1 MSRWIKLLCLLLLAC
16 FLTVATPNF
25 SPEIYAQTPPEV
37 TANAAWE
44 RGVELYETDDVEG
57 AIALWL
63 EALSKY
69 EAAQNGEK
77 QAQVLANL
85 AQATTTQG
93 NYTEAIAY
101 WQQFQTLVQ
110 QYQQPALVLQ
120 AWQNIGILYQ
130 EMGDNRNA
138 YQTHQEALQLSQSLN
153 NDAATAL
160 ALGNLGITYKTSG
173 NYNDAIAS
181 YNEAI
186 VILRQLGDRVNTAK
200 AIANLGNVYEALGQ
214 YNDAIEQYNQSL
226 KIARSIGDINA
237 ETLALDSLGAVYNN
251 LGETETALDYHSSS
265 LTLARQSQNPTAI
278 AQSLNNLGTAYHAQG
293 KLDEAIAAYQESFA
307 VARETQQK
315 QIESTALSNLA
326 MVYESQADYDS
337 AIAYHKQSITLA
349 QSLKIPRETALALNN
364 YAHTLYVAG
373 KLTEAESQ
381 LNQALSLLDDL
392 RLGLSD
398 TAQVSL
404 FETQLFSYNLLQ
416 QVLIAQNKIESALET
431 SERGRS
437 RAFVALLA
445 RKLSSNT
452 PQTIPSPSIAEIR
465 AIAKSHNATLVEY
478 TIVPEDTLHRG
489 KLKTKGAQL
498 YIWVIQPTGKIDFRA
513 VDLTTLDLTL
523 AEVVRRSRQYIGVG
537 VRGSL
542 SVQARETEIDTEIDT
557 VNRLLQ
563 LHQLL
568 IEPIA
573 EFLPANPNDAVIFMP
588 QQELFLVP
596 FAALPDESG
605 QYLIDKHTLLTAP
618 AIQILAQTRQQQQNL
633 QPGNLDLIVGNPL
646 MPTLSNGEALSSLPG
661 AEAEAIAIAN
671 LLNTKAITQNRAT
684 EAEIRALMPS
694 ARLIHLATHGLLDDF
709 NQGIPGAIALAA
721 SPSHDGF
728 LTAGEILDFDLNAKL
743 VVLSACDTGQG
754 DITGDGVIGLSR
766 SFIAAGV
773 PSLVVS
779 LWQVPD
785 QPTAD
790 LMVEFYRQI
799 QQNSNYA
806 IALRQAILKTK
817 ATYPQPRDWA
827 AFTLIGEA
835 E

>member
-1 MSRWIKLLCLLLLAC
+1 MMSRWIKLLCLLLLTC
-16 FLTVATPNF
+16 FLTMATPNF
-25 SPEIYAQTPPEV
+25 HPVIHAQTPVEME
-37 TANAAWE
+37 ANSAWE
-44 RGVELYETDDVEG
+44 RGVELYETGDSEG

-63 EALSKY
+63 EALSLY

-110 QYQQPALVLQ
+110 QYQQPALTLQ
-120 AWQNIGILYQ
+120 ALQNIGILYQ

-138 YQTHQEALQLSQSLN
+138 YQTHQEALQLSQTLN

-173 NYNDAIAS
+173 NYNNAIAS

-186 VILRQLGDRVNTAK
+186 EILQQLGDRVNTAK

-214 YNDAIEQYNQSL
+214 YENAIEQYNQSL
-226 KIARSIGDINA
+226 EIARSIGDINA

-251 LGETETALDYHSSS
+251 LGETETALDYHLSS
-265 LTLARQSQNPTAI
+265 LTLARQSENSTAI

-293 KLDEAIAAYQESFA
+293 KLDDAIAAYRESFA
-307 VARETQQK
+307 VARETQQQ

-326 MVYESQADYDS
+326 MVYESQANYDS

-349 QSLKIPRETALALNN
+349 QNLKAPRETAFALNN

-373 KLTEAESQ
+373 KLTEAETQ
-381 LNQALSLLDDL
+381 LNQALSLLDNL
-392 RLGLSD
+392 RQGLSD

-404 FETQLFSYNLLQ
+404 FETQFFSYNLLQ
-416 QVLIAQNKIESALET
+416 QVLIAQNKIESALEA

-445 RKLSSNT
+445 RKLSGNT
-452 PQTIPSPSIAEIR
+452 PQTIPHPTIAQIR

-489 KLKTKGAQL
+489 KLKAKGAQL

-513 VDLTTLDLTL
+513 VDLTALDLTL
-523 AEVVRRSRQYIGVG
+523 PELVRRSRNYIGTG
-537 VRGSL
+537 VRGIV
-542 SVQARETEIDTEIDT
+542 SVQARQETDTI
-557 VNRLLQ
+557 NRLLQ

-568 IEPIA
+568 IDPIA
-573 EFLPANPNDAVIFMP
+573 EFLPQNPDDAVIFIP

-596 FAALPDESG
+596 FAALQDESQ
-605 QYLIDKHTLLTAP
+605 QYLIEKHTLITAP

-633 QPGNLDLIVGNPL
+633 QPGNLDLIVGNPV
-646 MPTLSNGEALSSLPG
+646 MPILSNGETLSSLPG

-671 LLNTKAITQNRAT
+671 LLNTEALTQNRAT

-694 ARLIHLATHGLLDDF
+694 SRLIHLATHGLLDDF
-709 NQGIPGAIALAA
+709 NQGIPGAIAFTPA
-721 SPSHDGF
+721 SPHDGF
-728 LTAGEILDFDLNAKL
+728 LTAGEILDFNLNAEL

-785 QPTAD
+785 QPTAN
-790 LMVEFYRQI
+790 LMIEFYRQK
-799 QQNSNYA
+799 QQNLNYA
-806 IALRQAILKTK
+806 IALRQAMLKTK
-817 ATYPQPRDWA
+817 STYPQPRDWA

-835 E
+835 Q